1 MTRLTLDL
9 VRRAMQ
15 QPLPGWA
22 AQLRMAPPGRAEVA
36 APDVAPREAGV
47 LLLLYPRHDTLHFVL
62 TRRTDRLGHHSGQ
75 ISLPG
80 GRHEPYDADF
90 AATALREAREEL
102 GIALDAVEPL
112 GALTALYV
120 PPSNF
125 VIHPSVAYAPARPDF
140 RPNADEVAELIEVP
154 LQDLLDPSRRGAE
167 PRPLV
172 SLGGA
177 LKMTPHY
184 RFGEHKVWGAT
195 AMVLSEFEALL
206 RGVAPGESG

>member
-1 MTRLTLDL
+1 MTQLTLDL
-9 VRRAMQ
+9 VRSAMC

-22 AQLRMAPPGRAEVA
+22 AQLRMAPPGRAAVA
-36 APDVAPREAGV
+36 APDTAPREAGV
-47 LLLLYPRHDTLHFVL
+47 LLLLYPRDEALHFVL
-62 TRRTDRLGHHSGQ
+62 TRRTDRLGLHRGQ

-80 GRHEPYDADF
+80 GRREPCDADV

-102 GIALDAVEPL
+102 GIALEAAELL
-112 GALTALYV
+112 GQLTPLYV

-125 VIHPSVAYAPARPDF
+125 IIHPSVAYAPARPNF
-140 RPNADEVAELIEVP
+140 CPNADEVAEVIEVP
-154 LQDLLDPSRRGAE
+154 LRDLLDPARRSAE

-177 LKMTPHY
+177 WEMTPHY
-184 RFGEHKVWGAT
+184 QFGAHKVWGAT

-206 RGVAPGESG
+206 RGLITDEG

>member
-1 MTRLTLDL
+1 MARLTLDL
-9 VRRAMQ
+9 VRSAMQ

-22 AQLRMAPPGRAEVA
+22 AQLRMAPPGRAEAA
-36 APDVAPREAGV
+36 APDTAPREAGV
-47 LLLLYPRHDTLHFVL
+47 LLLLYPHHEALHFVL

-80 GRHEPYDADF
+80 GRREPCDADF

-102 GIALDAVEPL
+102 GIALDVVEPL
-112 GALTALYV
+112 GMLTALYV

-125 VIHPSVAYAPARPDF
+125 IIHPCVAYTPARPDF
-140 RPNADEVAELIEVP
+140 HPNADEVAEVIEVP
-154 LQDLLDPSRRGAE
+154 LHDLLDPARRGAE
-167 PRPLV
+167 LRPLV

-206 RGVAPGESG
+206 RSVATDEGG